1 MHKATY
7 LFIKEILKMEEKKQ
21 EKRKTCSVC
30 GKFTRYYTKG
40 TRRFE
45 PAKFGFCYEQN
56 NIVKSDGGCEN
67 QIPNHRRISV
77 HKRAVSRAL
86 CDILAQLS
94 AIRQIV
100 CINQEEEK

>member
-21 EKRKTCSVC
+21 ETRKTCSVC

-56 NIVKSDGGCEN
+56 NIVKNDGGCEN
-67 QIPNHRRISV
+67 QIPNHFLLQVFSHDDR
-77 HKRAVSRAL
+77 
-86 CDILAQLS
+86 
-94 AIRQIV
+94 
-100 CINQEEEK
+100 